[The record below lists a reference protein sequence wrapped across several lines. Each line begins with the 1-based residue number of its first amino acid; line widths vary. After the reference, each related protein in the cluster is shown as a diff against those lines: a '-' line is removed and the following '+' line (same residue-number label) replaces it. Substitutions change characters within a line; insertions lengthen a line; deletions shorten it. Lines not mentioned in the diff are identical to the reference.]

1 MIYFVY
7 SDVVQKHAGFPEI
20 GSISKK
26 SKFADLRFKEK
37 AMAESIFTFENG
49 KTVYMKNRHG
59 NTTNGYQYTEEERLL
74 IILKAIPL

>member
-7 SDVVQKHAGFPEI
+7 SDVVQEHAGFPEI

-37 AMAESIFTFENG
+37 AMAESIFTFEDG
-49 KTVYMKNRHG
+49 KTVYMKNRHDALP
-59 NTTNGYQYTEEERLL
+59 NGYQFTEEERLV
-74 IILKAIPL
+74 IVLKAVPL